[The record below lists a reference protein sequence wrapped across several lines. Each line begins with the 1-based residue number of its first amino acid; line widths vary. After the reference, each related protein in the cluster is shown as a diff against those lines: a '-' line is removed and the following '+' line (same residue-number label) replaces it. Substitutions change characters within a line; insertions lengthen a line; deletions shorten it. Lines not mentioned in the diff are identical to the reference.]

1 MPEIPDLEAISSYLN
16 ERLPGETIERA
27 ESLIPVVFR
36 VPRDEFVSTLEGS
49 KLGET
54 TRRGKFLIF
63 SLERNGGGHLL
74 VINAMLAGRFQYVEP
89 SVKRR
94 ASTCM
99 VLGLSNGSELR
110 YHDDRRMGKIYLI
123 SEDRLQDV
131 PQFADMGPDALEVSL
146 EEFQDRIGKYRGQI
160 KNILVNH
167 KFLAGI
173 GNAYSDEILFAARLH
188 PYRRRTTMDDEDI
201 ERLHASISKVFDW
214 ATPIVAG
221 LMQEDLNYKE
231 RRDFLKIHRK
241 GGEPCP
247 VCGTRITEITAGQRI
262 TNFCRNCQPES

>member
-1 MPEIPDLEAISSYLN
+1 MPEIPDLEAIRAFLN
-16 ERLPGETIERA
+16 ERLPGETIEKA
-27 ESLIPVVFR
+27 EAIIPVVFR
-36 VPRDEFVSTLEGS
+36 VPKDEFVSTLERS

-54 TRRGKFLIF
+54 TRRGKFLLF
-63 SLERNGGGHLL
+63 SVAGGRLL

-89 SVKRR
+89 KEKRR
-94 ASTCM
+94 SSTCM
-99 VLGLSNGSELR
+99 VLGLSNGHELR
-110 YHDDRRMGKIYLI
+110 YYDDRRMGKIYLV
-123 SEDRLQDV
+123 SEDRLLDV

-146 EEFQDRIGKYRGQI
+146 EEFKERIRKFRGQI

-173 GNAYSDEILFAARLH
+173 GNAYSDEILFAAKLH
-188 PYRRRTTMDDEDI
+188 PYRKRTSMSDEDV
-201 ERLHASISKVFDW
+201 ERLYASIHKVFDW
-214 ATPIVAG
+214 ATPIVG
-221 LMQEDLNYKE
+221 ELMQEDLNYKE

-247 VCGTRITEITAGQRI
+247 VCGTRISEITAGQRI